1 MKLTA
6 ALVAFGALLAFV
18 HYVLRFN
25 LFWSVAVMV
34 VNAGAAIAL
43 LAFSANL
50 PAYRPAKVGASA

>member
-25 LFWSVAVMV
+25 LFWSVTTM
-34 VNAGAAIAL
+34 AGAAAAVVV
-43 LAFSANL
+43 LAYSANL
-50 PAYRPAKVGASA
+50 PATRKVGASA